1 MVYRKNT
8 KSIKRFLPLDSL
20 RGIAAL
26 GVVLS
31 HYTYLYD
38 KYYGYEFTYLN
49 FKLGGR
55 GVELFFILS
64 GFVIFY
70 TIENVK
76 SGKEFLIRRFI
87 RLYPTYWACLTIT
100 FVTVAIFGL
109 DGLEVSTVDAIIGLS
124 MVQQIFK
131 VPPVDRSYWTLI
143 PEFFFYISIFLLA
156 ITHQIKNINLYGIIL
171 LCLSF
176 VHIHLYHIKYLGLL
190 FNLDYICY
198 FFAGIVFY
206 QIKTGKKSIIYWILI
221 SLCCFV
227 AISSKDDPALIIAII
242 LIYLIF
248 SLFSIGRL
256 DFLTWKPLLL
266 LGNISYA
273 WYLLHQNIGY
283 VIINLLKPYFS
294 SMLIIIPPILITL
307 GIAILVTYWIEKPI
321 MKYLKMKLLKT
332 NKSDLL
338 KVTTLP

>member
-1 MVYRKNT
+1 MANRKNT
-8 KSIKRFLPLDSL
+8 RTKERFFPLDAL

-38 KYYGYEFTYLN
+38 KYYGYDFEYLN

-87 RLYPTYWACLTIT
+87 RLYPTYWICLIIT
-100 FVTVAIFGL
+100 FVTVLVFGL
-109 DGLEVSTVDAIIGLS
+109 EGLEVTSMDAFIGLT
-124 MVQQIFK
+124 MLQQLFK
-131 VPPVDRSYWTLI
+131 VPPVDRSYWTLV

-156 ITHQIKNINLYGIIL
+156 ISRQIKSINLFGIL
-171 LCLSF
+171 LLGLSIIH
-176 VHIHLYHIKYLGLL
+176 VHVQHIKYLGLFL
-190 FNLDYICY
+190 NLDYICY

-206 QIKTGKKSIIYWILI
+206 QIKTGKKSFFYWILI
-221 SLCCFV
+221 VVCCIV
-227 AISSKDDPALIIAII
+227 AISSKNEPALIIVII
-242 LIYLIF
+242 FIYIIF
-248 SLFSIGRL
+248 SLFSVGKL
-256 DFLTWKPLLL
+256 DFLTWKPLLI
-266 LGNISYA
+266 LGNVSYA

-283 VIINLLKPYFS
+283 VIINLIKPYFS
-294 SMLIIIPPILITL
+294 SMLVIIPPILITL
-307 GIAILVTYWIEKPI
+307 GVSFLVTYWIEKPI
-321 MKYLKMKLLKT
+321 MKYLKVKLIKT
-332 NKSDLL
+332 SKKDLAP
-338 KVTTLP
+338 VTTLP